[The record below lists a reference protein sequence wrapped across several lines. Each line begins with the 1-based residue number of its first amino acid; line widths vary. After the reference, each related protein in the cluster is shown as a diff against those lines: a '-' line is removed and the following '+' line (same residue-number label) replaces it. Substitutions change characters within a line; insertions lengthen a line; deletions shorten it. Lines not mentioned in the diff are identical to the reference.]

1 MHELELKICHLYPD
15 VLNLY
20 GDSGNILCMK
30 RRLEWRG
37 IDVTVTNCGV
47 GSSFRAAEHDLLF
60 IGGGQDFEQGVM
72 LPDLNEKAAEIRAA
86 VQDGVPFLAICGGFQ
101 VLGTHYKTA
110 SGTQYDFTGALDL
123 WSVGKKDRLTGDYV
137 FSCEELDGAMVVGF
151 ENHAG
156 RTYLGDSVRPLG
168 RVIAGHG
175 NNGDDHTEGARFLNT
190 FATYAHGC
198 VLPKNP
204 ALADYILKTALEK
217 KYGTVTLTPLDDT
230 FENRA
235 HDFLVNRMLQK

>member
-1 MHELELKICHLYPD
+1 M
-15 VLNLY
+15 
-20 GDSGNILCMK
+20 
-30 RRLEWRG
+30 
-37 IDVTVTNCGV
+37 
-47 GSSFRAAEHDLLF
+47 
-60 IGGGQDFEQGVM
+60 
-72 LPDLNEKAAEIRAA
+72 
-86 VQDGVPFLAICGGFQ
+86 Q
-101 VLGTHYKTA
+101 V
-110 SGTQYDFTGALDL
+110 
-123 WSVGKKDRLTGDYV
+123 
-137 FSCEELDGAMVVGF
+137 
-151 ENHAG
+151 
-156 RTYLGDSVRPLG
+156 
-168 RVIAGHG
+168 G